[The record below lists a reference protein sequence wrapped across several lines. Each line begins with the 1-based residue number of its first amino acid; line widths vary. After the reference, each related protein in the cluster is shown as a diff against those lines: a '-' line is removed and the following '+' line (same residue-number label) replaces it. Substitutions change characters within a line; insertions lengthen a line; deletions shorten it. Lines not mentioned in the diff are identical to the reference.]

1 MNNPRLW
8 PWLIG
13 MATLAALLG
22 AAGLSLA
29 MAWELRLGLEQEA
42 PFRAALCMGCTMV
55 GALGGA
61 AGLLVVLTRRF
72 INGRGPQRV
81 VLVSGLALLM
91 GLAPLVMMMVV
102 YLLVSGRGP

>member
-13 MATLAALLG
+13 AATLAALLG
-22 AAGLSLA
+22 AAGLSVVL
-29 MAWELRLGLEQEA
+29 AWELRAGLEQGV
-42 PFRAALCMGCTMV
+42 PFRAALCMGCTMI

-61 AGLLVVLTRRF
+61 VGLLVVLTRRF
-72 INGRGPQRV
+72 IDGRGPQRV

-91 GLAPLVMMMVV
+91 GLAPLVIIMVV